1 MHCGTNFDLPITRQV
16 KHYLSLFVMYI
27 IIIALLNSILHVAN
41 HPTYTNSRHSKEEI
55 RQKIE
60 SVFDIFNIPNKWNEF
75 DFRIYTRYR
84 SFPKIQTI
92 YQIKNPK
99 CYKADSCK
107 CSTKPIYLFLTRY
120 LNTEYSE
127 GETSKVLYNNI
138 LQLVAMWIRYSYLK
152 TLTNY

>member
-41 HPTYTNSRHSKEEI
+41 NPTYTNSRLSKEEL
-55 RQKIE
+55 RQNIE

-75 DFRIYTRYR
+75 DFRIYTRFR

-92 YQIKNPK
+92 YQIKNPQR
-99 CYKADSCK
+99 YKADFCK

-127 GETSKVLYNNI
+127 EK
-138 LQLVAMWIRYSYLK
+138 LQKHYTTIYSS
-152 TLTNY
+152 